1 MLFMRFVVDFH
12 IFSDGADRMPL
23 IIFTYLLR
31 QTLQVMLAVSSIVLL
46 IIMSGRFANYL
57 SQAASGTLR
66 ADFLL
71 AIMVYRMPE
80 FLVMILPLGLLL
92 GIILGYGRM
101 YVDHEMSVLSA
112 CGMSQNQL
120 LKMTMIPGLLVMV
133 VVAVLSFLVVPVGLQ
148 KVEHILATQDSLTE
162 FDTLVP
168 GRFQLLGNGERATYT
183 ESLSDDKQT
192 MNNVFIAQRSSEKG
206 LSGGIT
212 LVLAD
217 HARMAKREEGVR
229 YLMLY
234 DGVRY
239 DLTPGKPETRVINYA
254 TYGLLMP
261 ESQVKEDLR
270 EERAL
275 PTSALFSSHKPG
287 YIAERQWRLSFPLSI
302 PVVILLGIP
311 MARVNPRQG
320 RYARLLPTL
329 LIYLFYIMLL
339 ITFRGAIND
348 GQLPPWLGMWW
359 VHGAFF
365 VLAVSLY
372 CYEPVKLSLARRR
385 AAGA

>member
-1 MLFMRFVVDFH
+1 MFFVRLVIDFH
-12 IFSDGADRMPL
+12 FFSDGADRMPL
-23 IIFTYLLR
+23 IIFKYLLR
-31 QTLQVMLAVSSIVLL
+31 QTIQVMLAVSSVVVLIL
-46 IIMSGRFANYL
+46 MSGRFVNYL

-71 AIMVYRMPE
+71 AIMAYRMPE

-101 YVDHEMSVLSA
+101 YVDQEMSVLNA
-112 CGMSQNQL
+112 CGISQNQL
-120 LKMTMIPGLLVMV
+120 LTMTMIPGLLVMV
-133 VVAVLSFLVVPVGLQ
+133 VLAVLSFFVVPVGIQ
-148 KVEHILATQDSLTE
+148 KVERILATQDSLTE

-183 ESLSDDKQT
+183 ESLSNDKQT
-192 MNNVFIAQRSSEKG
+192 MNNVFIAQRSSEQG

-217 HARMAKREEGVR
+217 HARMTKREEGVR
-229 YLMLY
+229 YLMLH

-239 DLTPGKPETRVINYA
+239 DMTPGSLETRVIDYA

-261 ESQVKEDLR
+261 ESQVKEDIS
-270 EERAL
+270 EEKAL
-275 PTSALFSSHKPG
+275 PTSVLLSSHKPG
-287 YIAERQWRLSFPLSI
+287 HIAELQWRLSLPLSI
-302 PVVILLGIP
+302 PIVILLGIP

-320 RYARLLPTL
+320 RYAKLLPTM

-339 ITFRGAIND
+339 ITFRGAIGD
-348 GQLPPWLGMWW
+348 GQLPPWPGMWW
-359 VHGAFF
+359 VNAAFL